1 MANLY
6 VIGTPIGNLG
16 DITERAIQTLKEV
29 DFIACEDTR
38 TSRILLSKFG
48 IDKPTFSFNSHASD
62 SKFDKIFELLE
73 EGKNLAMISDAGTPC
88 ISDPGSILVKQVREK
103 FGNEVKIIPI
113 PGASAL
119 VSALSVS
126 GLPTSEFIFI
136 GFLPH
141 KKGRETIFR
150 EISEAKRTFV
160 FYESPHRIMKTLDSL
175 VEHLSSEDNQKRK
188 VVIARELTKIY
199 EEIVSGTAVEVR
211 EYFTVNADK
220 VRGEFV
226 VMVEGL

>member
-6 VIGTPIGNLG
+6 VIATPIGNLG
-16 DITERAIQTLKEV
+16 DITERAVKTLSEV

-38 TSRILLSKFG
+38 VSKILLDKFN
-48 IDKPTFSFNSHASD
+48 IVKPVFSFNSHATSN
-62 SKFDKIFELLE
+62 KFEKIFTLLE
-73 EGKNLAMISDAGTPC
+73 EGKNIALVSDAGTPC
-88 ISDPGSILVKQVREK
+88 ISDPGSILVREVREK

-126 GLPTSEFIFI
+126 GLPTSEFVFI

-141 KKGRETIFR
+141 KKGRETIFK
-150 EISEAKRTFV
+150 EIAVSERTFA

-175 VEHLSSEDNQKRK
+175 VEHIGKDAGLNRR

-199 EEIVSGTAVEVR
+199 EEIVSGNAVEVR
-211 EYFTVNADK
+211 DYFLNNKDK
-220 VRGEFV
+220 IRGEFV
-226 VMVEGL
+226 VMIEGL